1 MWQLLG
7 LIQSDRF
14 WLQCMLPNPILLATI
29 VWPIVMAQTWFC
41 QINNQAQVQY
51 INYTPDLAH
60 VCWLK
65 SGSWIQTSSISCPNS
80 GHHTWTRP
88 HMMLSAIW
96 DDTWPG
102 CEQLSTSSAWKLFTP
117 FSWLALEFLFGS
129 LMLYVY
135 SGGGGKVHKTRD
147 IKNTTKTKHK
157 AIYMAWWIEDFK
169 WEMARC

>member
-1 MWQLLG
+1 
-7 LIQSDRF
+7 
-14 WLQCMLPNPILLATI
+14 MLPNPILLATI

-96 DDTWPG
+96 DDTWAWLWTAFYFKCMKTVHTIFVTCTGIFFLGVWCYTFILEEEVKYTKPG
-102 CEQLSTSSAWKLFTP
+102 TLKIQQKQNTKLFTWLDEQKILSEKWHVANLFYIP
-117 FSWLALEFLFGS
+117 FMS
-129 LMLYVY
+129 
-135 SGGGGKVHKTRD
+135 
-147 IKNTTKTKHK
+147 
-157 AIYMAWWIEDFK
+157 
-169 WEMARC
+169 

>member
-1 MWQLLG
+1 
-7 LIQSDRF
+7 
-14 WLQCMLPNPILLATI
+14 MLPNPILLATI

-117 FSWLALEFLFGS
+117 FSWLALEFFFLGVWCYTFILEEEVKYTKPGTLKIQQKQNTKLFTWLDEQKILS
-129 LMLYVY
+129 
-135 SGGGGKVHKTRD
+135 
-147 IKNTTKTKHK
+147 
-157 AIYMAWWIEDFK
+157 EK
-169 WEMARC
+169 WHVANLFYIPFMS

>member
-1 MWQLLG
+1 
-7 LIQSDRF
+7 
-14 WLQCMLPNPILLATI
+14 MLPNPILLATI

-88 HMMLSAIW
+88 HMMLSAFEMTLGLAVNSFLLQVHENCSHHFRDLHWNFVLGVWCYTFILEEEVKY
-96 DDTWPG
+96 TKPG
-102 CEQLSTSSAWKLFTP
+102 TLKIQQKQNTKLFTWLDEQKILSEKWHVANLFYIP
-117 FSWLALEFLFGS
+117 FMS
-129 LMLYVY
+129 
-135 SGGGGKVHKTRD
+135 
-147 IKNTTKTKHK
+147 
-157 AIYMAWWIEDFK
+157 
-169 WEMARC
+169 

>member
-65 SGSWIQTSSISCPNS
+65 SGSWIQTSSISYPNS

-117 FSWLALEFLFGS
+117 FSWLALEFFFGS
-129 LMLYVY
+129 LMLYIY

-169 WEMARC
+169 WEMAHC